1 MQPSPNSPEG
11 GAQQRRRAPA
21 SAVRGA
27 LQSDRP
33 KALLIGGTGFIG
45 RHLVASL
52 ATVVPHLHLVLPS
65 RRAWRH
71 TGLTTCPT
79 VQLVQADAH
88 DDHQLATLVAGS
100 DLIINLAGILH
111 SDRGE
116 PWGKAFDRVHVQLP
130 ARLLRLAKERPLV
143 HVSALGCRPEAV
155 NSAPS
160 MYLRSKSE
168 AERRLLERESTGR
181 VVVVRPSVVFGP
193 DDNFLRLFARL
204 SAIAPIVPL
213 AGAAAR
219 FSPVHVHDLV
229 SAIARAVAALLSG
242 GMPLGLP
249 DRSLVIEVFGPQ
261 VVRLDAL
268 LRFAAT
274 AAHGRSPWII
284 PLPAGLARLQ
294 AMVFEALPGPPLMS
308 RDNLDSMTVDNVPSG
323 ETQVLGAPLLDLGAF
338 GIVPMGI
345 SSVAADLRLQR

>member
-1 MQPSPNSPEG
+1 M
-11 GAQQRRRAPA
+11 
-21 SAVRGA
+21 
-27 LQSDRP
+27 
-33 KALLIGGTGFIG
+33 
-45 RHLVASL
+45 
-52 ATVVPHLHLVLPS
+52 HLVLPS
-65 RRAWRH
+65 RRAWRY
-71 TGLTTCPT
+71 TELTTCPT
-79 VQLVQADAH
+79 AQLVQADVH
-88 DDHQLATLVAGS
+88 DDNALAALVAGS

-116 PWGKAFDRVHVQLP
+116 PWGKAFDQVHVQIP
-130 ARLLRLAKERPLV
+130 ARLLGLANERPLV
-143 HVSALGCRPEAV
+143 HVSALGCRPESV

-168 AERRLLERESTGR
+168 AERLLLTRESTGR

-219 FSPVHVHDLV
+219 FSPVHVRDLV
-229 SAIARAVAALLSG
+229 SAIARAVAALLG
-242 GMPLGLP
+242 GSMPLGLP
-249 DRSLVIEVFGPQ
+249 DRSLVIEAFGPQ

-284 PLPAGLARLQ
+284 PLPTGLARLQ

-323 ETQVLGAPLLDLGAF
+323 ATQVLGAPLLELGAF

-345 SSVAADLRLQR
+345 SSVAADLRRPR